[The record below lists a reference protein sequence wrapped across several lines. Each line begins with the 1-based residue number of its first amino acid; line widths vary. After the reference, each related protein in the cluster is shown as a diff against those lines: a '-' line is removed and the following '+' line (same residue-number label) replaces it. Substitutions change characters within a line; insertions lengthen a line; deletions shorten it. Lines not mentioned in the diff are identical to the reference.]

1 LATPYSKIYDRF
13 GQKII
18 DFDLAEMHDYSLNE
32 MLLGWLET
40 AIVRTRK
47 CDHDLSLRDDETEEF
62 QEDLTALEVEL
73 LALGMVDAWIGQSL
87 NSTENIRQFIGGK
100 EEKYYSQAAHIS
112 ALLSIRDEV
121 KKEMKSLHNYH
132 TYTNSAYFN
141 V

>member
-18 DFDLAEMHDYSLNE
+18 DFDLAEMDDYSLNE